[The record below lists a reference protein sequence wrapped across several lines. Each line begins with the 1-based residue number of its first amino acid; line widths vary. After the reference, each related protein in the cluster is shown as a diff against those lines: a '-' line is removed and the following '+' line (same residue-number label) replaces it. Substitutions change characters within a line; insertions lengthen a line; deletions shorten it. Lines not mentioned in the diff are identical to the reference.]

1 MSPCSW
7 AMSRCRW
14 QQTMASSKRPSTL
27 SVLPRF
33 PLALA
38 SPMRSPM
45 VLEGRK
51 EGGAGP
57 RTGGTLNPAGSPG
70 DGGKGLGGPGAHGHW
85 DDAGQGSRGGWAQLR
100 TTSLLGQSGGRA
112 CEDRPGGS
120 RVGGL
125 AEGIN
130 HAVCTCCVSASTT
143 HWLDAETSAH
153 QLEGKGLRAGWSEA
167 PPPPGDLGAD
177 GVGGAPAG
185 LKEQEGAGNT
195 QGEGVLGRDSS
206 GEVLEAQGERRHWE
220 MTGGGGRERVRWG

>member
-1 MSPCSW
+1 MVSPAAPIPDPDRATGQGPPPTLSPCSW

-14 QQTMASSKRPSTL
+14 QQTTASSKRPSTL

-70 DGGKGLGGPGAHGHW
+70 DGSKSLGGPGAPRHW
-85 DDAGQGSRGGWAQLR
+85 DDAGQGSHGGWAQLR
-100 TTSLLGQSGGRA
+100 TTSLLGQSGGRT
-112 CEDRPGGS
+112 CEDRLGGR

-125 AEGIN
+125 AEGTN
-130 HAVCTCCVSASTT
+130 HAVCICCVSAATT
-143 HWLDAETSAH
+143 HWLDAETRAH
-153 QLEGKGLRAGWSEA
+153 QLEGKGLWARWSEA
-167 PPPPGDLGAD
+167 LPPPGIS
-177 GVGGAPAG
+177 GG
-185 LKEQEGAGNT
+185 
-195 QGEGVLGRDSS
+195 S
-206 GEVLEAQGERRHWE
+206 W
-220 MTGGGGRERVRWG
+220 GGGGSCRP